1 MFLEDK
7 QHTFWAPLQLT
18 WTPIAPC
25 LNDIQ
30 HIHIHQ
36 WTTYMSSNST
46 CQEVNVV
53 CKYTIEHS
61 VFSGWEPLGQFIHLL
76 PLHAHTTT
84 NAPLNEHKAFRY
96 FGTILDI
103 RYEIF

>member
-1 MFLEDK
+1 
-7 QHTFWAPLQLT
+7 
-18 WTPIAPC
+18 
-25 LNDIQ
+25 
-30 HIHIHQ
+30 
-36 WTTYMSSNST
+36 MSSNST

-61 VFSGWEPLGQFIHLL
+61 VFSGWEPLGQFVHLL
-76 PLHAHTTT
+76 PLHAHATT